1 MEYELSSFSVGILIE
16 MINAIRVKKRSSSL
30 DAMNMVSLVEKKFG
44 KIGAILPRNPSNE
57 RCSFFQLLF
66 LECLRQI

>member
-1 MEYELSSFSVGILIE
+1 MKYELSSFSVGIFIE
-16 MINAIRVKKRSSSL
+16 MIDAICIEERSSPL

-44 KIGAILPRNPSNE
+44 KIGTILPRNSSNE

>member
-1 MEYELSSFSVGILIE
+1 MEYELSSFSMGIFIK
-16 MINAIRVKKRSSSL
+16 MINAVRVKKRSSSL

-44 KIGAILPRNPSNE
+44 KIRTILPRNSCDE